1 VIHDPF
7 VPGYQGDLLAMAEGC
22 DAVVIMVKHDAYGEI
37 DWAAL
42 SAAHRPPPAAPGAPA
57 ARPNRLMAQGWSY
70 RGVGMN
76 HG

>member
-42 SAAHRPPPAAPGAPA
+42 RARLAQPVVVDGRRT